1 MYDNRRGKESWR
13 VERGEGGGGWRGEK
27 KVEDGEGRRRWR
39 GRGVRVGVRKRARR
53 IYEGRR

>member
-27 KVEDGEGRRRWR
+27 EVE
-39 GRGVRVGVRKRARR
+39 RKRSKDRSKKKS
-53 IYEGRR
+53 

>member
-27 KVEDGEGRRRWR
+27 DVEDGEGRRRWR
-39 GRGVRVGVRKRARR
+39 GRGVR
-53 IYEGRR
+53 GRSKKKS